1 MLNEKTR
8 KLLGIGVIAATA
20 ILAVAG
26 YFILPETL
34 VMQVSAGGQPSTT
47 MPKLIGLLIPIGI
60 SAVFGVLFVKDGNT
74 KCGIGAGAGLLAMVL
89 IFIFNI

>member
-1 MLNEKTR
+1 
-8 KLLGIGVIAATA
+8 
-20 ILAVAG
+20 
-26 YFILPETL
+26 
-34 VMQVSAGGQPSTT
+34 